1 MTRLLVARTVAIGA
15 AMLLLAGCSAP
26 APAPTPTASAT
37 DAAAAPTGDGVLK
50 IGTILPT
57 SGNFAFIGAA
67 QIAGVATAVKDI
79 NAAGGVNGVPVELLQ
94 RDSSDAASTK
104 AEDALK
110 DLVSNAVDVVIG
122 PSSSVQAQRLI
133 PLAAADKVTLISPAA
148 TFPGL
153 SQLPGGQYFFR
164 TIPSYGQQGTALG
177 PVISTGGAKKVAVV
191 YVNDELGK
199 AILPTLTDSLTAAG
213 STVVASVSVPLIS
226 PDTAKLVE
234 QVKTAAPDV
243 VVLST
248 AYSSF
253 DLTKDLITKI
263 IAAGFG
269 GSKLW
274 LTSQNAGDYSQA
286 LPENLLTGVNGII
299 EGFQPDDAFTAR
311 LKQTDSGLGQF
322 RYAAEAYD
330 ATILAALAAIVGGD
344 DSGSSV
350 AATLVDVSRGGI
362 KCTSFAEC
370 VEVLRT
376 QTDIDYDGVSGSVNF
391 TPSHDVSPAFWG
403 LYTFNSENK
412 FVFASGVLAQ

>member
-1 MTRLLVARTVAIGA
+1 MTRLLVARSVAIGA

-26 APAPTPTASAT
+26 APVPTPSAT
-37 DAAAAPTGDGVLK
+37 VAAPAPTGDGVLK

-57 SGNFAFIGAA
+57 SGTYAFIGAA

-79 NAAGGVNGVPVELLQ
+79 NEAGGVNGVPVELLQ
-94 RDSSDAASTK
+94 RDSGDASSSK

-110 DLVSNAVDVVIG
+110 DLVGNAVDVVIG

-133 PLAAADKVTLISPAA
+133 PLAAQDKVTMISPAA

-153 SQLPGGQYFFR
+153 SDLPGGRYFFR
-164 TIPSYGQQGTALG
+164 TIPSYGQQGSALG
-177 PVISTGGAKKVAVV
+177 PVISTGGPKKVAVV

-199 AILPTLTDSLTAAG
+199 AILPTLTDSLTATG
-213 STVVASVSVPLIS
+213 STIVASVSVPLAS

-234 QVKTAAPDV
+234 QVTTAAPDV

-263 IAAGFG
+263 IAAGYG

-286 LPENLLTGVNGII
+286 LPEKLLTGVNGII
-299 EGFQPDDAFTAR
+299 EGVQPSDTFTER

-330 ATILAALAAIVGGD
+330 ATILAALAATVGGD

-370 VEVLRT
+370 LEVLRT

-412 FVFASGVLAQ
+412 FVFSSGVIAQ